1 MIKKLNFVI
10 TNSFVDGEEIEM
22 APSNFELMLKL
33 NEVIDEV
40 NRLSETQK
48 IELPTRIE
56 VSE

>member
-22 APSNFELMLKL
+22 PPSNFEIMLKL

-40 NRLSETQK
+40 NRLSELQK
-48 IELPTRIE
+48 VDLPTRIE
-56 VSE
+56 ISE